1 MAVHPSPSHPLV
13 ATAQNAAEAPLDF
26 PTVHVWNYDTL
37 ELVIT
42 IGPMGSG
49 EGGSEEEGAF
59 SGSICCL
66 AFSWPDAEGNSALA
80 VVDGQESRILSVWE
94 GFDASPMPFERKL
107 CDAVASEGE
116 VLSAHFLPESAN
128 QLVLT
133 GKGPETGEVG
143 LWSFQRDD
151 GEEEGGGLE
160 KKQARRV

>member
-1 MAVHPSPSHPLV
+1 MAVHPSPSQPLV

-42 IGPMGSG
+42 IGPMGVG
-49 EGGSEEEGAF
+49 EGGSEEGAF

-66 AFSWPDAEGNSALA
+66 AFSSPDAEGNSVLA
-80 VVDGQESRILSVWE
+80 VVDGEENRILSIWE
-94 GFDASPMPFERKL
+94 GFDASPTPFERKL

-143 LWSFQRDD
+143 LWSFQRDH

>member
-1 MAVHPSPSHPLV
+1 MRTCAGYDAAAAS
-13 ATAQNAAEAPLDF
+13 TAAAAACCVEVLLRRPPAAEPETRDF
-26 PTVHVWNYDTL
+26 L
-37 ELVIT
+37 A
-42 IGPMGSG
+42 
-49 EGGSEEEGAF
+49 EEGAF

-80 VVDGQESRILSVWE
+80 VVDGQESRILSIWE
-94 GFDASPMPFERKL
+94 GFDASPTPFERKL

-160 KKQARRV
+160 KKQARRI

>member
-49 EGGSEEEGAF
+49 EEGAF

-80 VVDGQESRILSVWE
+80 VVDGQESRILSIWE
-94 GFDASPMPFERKL
+94 GFDASPTPFERKL

-160 KKQARRV
+160 KKQARRI

>member
-1 MAVHPSPSHPLV
+1 MAVHPSPSQPLI

-42 IGPMGSG
+42 IGRTTGNG
-49 EGGSEEEGAF
+49 EGGSEEGAF
-59 SGSICCL
+59 AGSICCL

-80 VVDGQESRILSVWE
+80 VVDGQENRILSIWE
-94 GFDASPMPFERKL
+94 GFDASPMPFENKL
-107 CDAVASEGE
+107 HDAVASEGE

>member
-42 IGPMGSG
+42 IGPMG
-49 EGGSEEEGAF
+49 EEVAF

-80 VVDGQESRILSVWE
+80 VVDGQENRILSIWE

-116 VLSAHFLPESAN
+116 VLSTHFLPESGN

-160 KKQARRV
+160 KKQARRI

>member
-80 VVDGQESRILSVWE
+80 VVDGQESRILSIWE
-94 GFDASPMPFERKL
+94 GFDASPTPFERKL

-160 KKQARRV
+160 KKQARCI

>member
-49 EGGSEEEGAF
+49 EGGAF

-80 VVDGQESRILSVWE
+80 VVDGQESRILSIWE
-94 GFDASPMPFERKL
+94 GFDASPTPFERKL

-160 KKQARRV
+160 KKQARRI